1 MGMSVEGNREI
12 ADLISLARGR
22 RRARI
27 TAQLIERSWRAI
39 RDTIPD
45 E

>member
-12 ADLISLARGR
+12 VDLVLARKGTQAR
-22 RRARI
+22 RI

-39 RDTIPD
+39 RDLIPD

>member
-12 ADLISLARGR
+12 ADLILDRKGAQAR
-22 RRARI
+22 RI